1 MKNDSS
7 RKQSQIQRV
16 AGRLHKVVPI
26 LDAAG
31 KVIHY
36 AVSPLRVELRRRDVM
51 QIIVGSA
58 ILAIPVGFTEE
69 TWKLGETLP
78 LPNVL
83 ILGLIT
89 LLFIAAYVYF
99 NFFREVFRQQL
110 FNYIKRVLAIY
121 LLSLFVVG
129 LLLTIIQRAPWAGDF
144 SLALKRTIIVTFPS
158 AMSAAVSD
166 AVD

>member
-1 MKNDSS
+1 MKNESGK
-7 RKQSQIQRV
+7 KQSQIQRV
-16 AGRLHKVVPI
+16 AGRLHQVVPI

-78 LPNVL
+78 LINVL
-83 ILGLIT
+83 ILGMIT

-99 NFFREVFRQQL
+99 NFFKDVFYQQL
-110 FNYIKRVLAIY
+110 FNYAKRVLAIY